1 MKEYFSGHQKGR
13 YLAKSVR
20 IFGHAVDRGR
30 SETVS
35 SPSDTGDL
43 DHSVY
48 HMHYSTGEIFFFKA
62 ATGVE
67 KRHALGKNLVRISIF
82 SPDSYLSFNF
92 ITENNMP

>member
-1 MKEYFSGHQKGR
+1 MGKHIFCEQNISQVTKRGR
-13 YLAKSVR
+13 YLAKYR
-20 IFGHAVDRGR
+20 PNLLGTQFACLRPGR

-48 HMHYSTGEIFFFKA
+48 HMHYSTGPGNFFFKA

-67 KRHALGKNLVRISIF
+67 KRHASGKNGKKSRQKLF
-82 SPDSYLSFNF
+82 HF
-92 ITENNMP
+92 